1 MTVSMADP
9 EQREVER
16 QAHAIYG
23 LVIITAAL
31 VADREFA
38 ENALVSLL
46 ALWGAA
52 LVLVLAHTYAALLA
66 EIGQQGHQLSY
77 LQRQVLI
84 ADNVPLGAAVLLPTA
99 LLVASSL
106 RVLPLEVAIDLSI
119 LFSLAALCGLGAF
132 QARRQGASLAQQIK
146 IGILGGAMGVA
157 VVTAEVLLAH

>member
-23 LVIITAAL
+23 LVIITATL
-31 VADREFA
+31 VADRELA

-66 EIGQQGHQLSY
+66 ETGHRGHRLSY
-77 LQRQVLI
+77 LQQQVLI
-84 ADNVPLGAAVLLPTA
+84 ADNVPVGAAVLLPTA
-99 LLVASSL
+99 LLIASAL
-106 RVLPLEVAIDLSI
+106 RVLPLALAIDLSI
-119 LFSLAALCGLGAF
+119 LFSLALLCVLGAF
-132 QARRQGASLAQQIK
+132 QARQQGASLAYQIR
-146 IGILGGAMGVA
+146 IGILGGAVGM
-157 VVTAEVLLAH
+157 VVIAAEVLLAH